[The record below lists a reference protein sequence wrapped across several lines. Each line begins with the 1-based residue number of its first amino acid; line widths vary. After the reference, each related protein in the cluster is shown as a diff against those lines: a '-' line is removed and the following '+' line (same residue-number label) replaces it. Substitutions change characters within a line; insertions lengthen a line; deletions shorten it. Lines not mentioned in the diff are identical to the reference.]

1 MPHCFDVEIAKKY
14 GILEAILLNYFR
26 FWIQKN
32 EANEVHYHDGRYW
45 TYNSIKAFCELFPYA
60 SKKMIEKAINHLVE
74 EGLLVTGNY
83 NKSAYDRTKWYA
95 LTEKGKCISPTGEM
109 ENPNRGNGFTS
120 EGKPIPF
127 SNTLEEPEEEPFSE
141 VVKEVVAY
149 FNEIAGTNY
158 KPSSGY
164 IKSLIH
170 ARVAEGFTV
179 DDFKTVIYKK
189 TKEWRGT
196 DNAKY
201 IRPQTLFGTKFESYL
216 NQLDTPSKNQTRG
229 ADEMNSFYQMM
240 EEWAN
245 DE

>member
-1 MPHCFDVEIAKKY
+1 MPHCFEVEIAKKY

-32 EANEVHYHDGRYW
+32 EANDVHFHDGRYW
-45 TYNSIKAFCELFPYA
+45 TYNSVKAFCELFPYA
-60 SKKMIEKAINHLVE
+60 SKKMIEKAINHLVD

-109 ENPNRGNGFTS
+109 ECSERGNGNPP
-120 EGKPIPF
+120 EGKPIPVID
-127 SNTLEEPEEEPFSE
+127 TEEEPVGEPFNNA
-141 VVKEVVAY
+141 VKEIIAY
-149 FNEIAGTNY
+149 LNESLGTLY

-164 IKSLIH
+164 IKTLIH
-170 ARVAEGFTV
+170 ARMAEGFTV

-189 TKEWRGT
+189 IKEWRGT

-201 IRPQTLFGTKFESYL
+201 LRPQTLFGTKFESYL
-216 NQLDTPSKNQTRG
+216 NQIDTPSRTQEYDAIEEFLKG
-229 ADEMNSFYQMM
+229 EDDESTGI
-240 EEWAN
+240 W
-245 DE
+245 